1 VQNRDVLR
9 AATFHVAQSTTS
21 SCVAACI
28 CMVRRRRGENIRE
41 ADLLAEWGSDGPFAL
56 QLYSQDLRE
65 TQSPVVINPDA
76 RSSREFLTGMLLLGY
91 WVIVTIVPHPHPNRP
106 HAIVLVG
113 MTGDDTFVYLD
124 PGEKAETQPL
134 AFSEDDFVRQWTG
147 QLAVVAVPDHVPQVL
162 DGEIVSVKT

>member
-1 VQNRDVLR
+1 MRNRDVMR
-9 AATFHVAQSTTS
+9 AATFHVVQSTPA

-28 CMVRRRRGENIRE
+28 CMVRRRCGETICE

-56 QLYSQDLRE
+56 QLYAQDLRE
-65 TQSPVVINPDA
+65 AQSPKFINPDT
-76 RSSREFLTGMLLLGY
+76 RSSREFLVGMLQLGH
-91 WVIVTIVPHPHPNRP
+91 WVIVTIVPLPHPNRP

-124 PGEKAETQPL
+124 PCERTEAQPL

-147 QLAVVAVPDHVPQVL
+147 ELVVVAVPDPIPQVL
-162 DGEIVSVKT
+162 DGESVSVET